1 MATFTLI
8 FRSVYIAVGWP
19 EIQEFMEHKDYPTK
33 VGFDP
38 DKNTWFVPK
47 EMYNEVLFGNLTNK

>member
-1 MATFTLI
+1 M
-8 FRSVYIAVGWP
+8 YIAVGWP

-47 EMYNEVLFGNLTNK
+47 EMYNEVLFGNLTNKK